1 MEPRSKRD
9 SNREA
14 LSQATEKTASRVR
27 ELRSR
32 LDKPVE
38 ANSAE
43 QEEES
48 VEEME
53 RQLHKL
59 FERTAGRTVATTGL
73 LKEIRERVVDGVAER
88 ILRDWESSEQ
98 DFKPLEDEVVARL
111 IARVMDGLK
120 PGPVSTPH

>member
-1 MEPRSKRD
+1 
-9 SNREA
+9 
-14 LSQATEKTASRVR
+14 VR